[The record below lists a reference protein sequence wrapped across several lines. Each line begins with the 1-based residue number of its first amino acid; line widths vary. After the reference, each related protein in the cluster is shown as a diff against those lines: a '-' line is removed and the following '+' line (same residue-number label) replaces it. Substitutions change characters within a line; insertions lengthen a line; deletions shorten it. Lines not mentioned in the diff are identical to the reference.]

1 MSEVKIYKKSTNE
14 TDKRKIYCMHILGC
28 DRGPYLNLAAFLGN
42 QQFTASKIKELYL
55 HEMVQI

>member
-1 MSEVKIYKKSTNE
+1 MRQIEQRISTRFIACIFW
-14 TDKRKIYCMHILGC
+14 DA
-28 DRGPYLNLAAFLGN
+28 DRGPYLNLAAVLGN